1 MSHGTH
7 EQAAK
12 ALVEF
17 LEVMEKLRDP
27 KSGCPWDLKQT
38 FESLPRHVVEEAY
51 EIGDAVHE
59 GAPKV
64 CEELGDLLSLIG
76 LFSQIARESGQF
88 SFETV
93 ARGITDKLIRRH
105 PHVFGDVQVSGTQEV
120 LENWESIKLKE
131 RAAEPGEIKKGL
143 LDGLPRAMPGLLR
156 AHEIGERCA
165 RVGFDWRS
173 LRSSSQRPPAP
184 HRARQQMRPPKSA
197 SRRSSAISS
206 SRWRNTAGTSASTP
220 KRPSQWPTPSS
231 SPASRW
237 LRTWPPPSS
246 QEESSKLS
254 PRTSSR
260 PCGCGLK
267 RLSANTHSGLCRG
280 FGCSRADPNRL
291 LGTLSL

>member
-38 FESLPRHVVEEAY
+38 IESLPRHVVEEAY

-165 RVGFDWRS
+165 RVGFDW
-173 LRSSSQRPPAP
+173 SS
-184 HRARQQMRPPKSA
+184 
-197 SRRSSAISS
+197 
-206 SRWRNTAGTSASTP
+206 TAGVAEKVEEELKEFLAEAARAPSGPAADAATKKRLEEEFGDLLFSLAQHSRHLGFNAEEALAVANTKFIARFKVVENLAASEFAGRELKTL
-220 KRPSQWPTPSS
+220 SEDELQ
-231 SPASRW
+231 ALW
-237 LRTWPPPSS
+237 LRA
-246 QEESSKLS
+246 KAAV
-254 PRTSSR
+254 
-260 PCGCGLK
+260 G
-267 RLSANTHSGLCRG
+267 
-280 FGCSRADPNRL
+280 
-291 LGTLSL
+291 

>member
-1 MSHGTH
+1 MSNSTH
-7 EQAAK
+7 QLAAK

-27 KSGCPWDLKQT
+27 KTGCPWDLKQT

-76 LFSQIARESGQF
+76 LFSQIAQESGQF

-93 ARGITDKLIRRH
+93 ARGITEKLIRRH
-105 PHVFGDVQVSGTQEV
+105 PHVFGDVQVSGTKEV

-131 RAAEPGEIKKGL
+131 RAAEQGEKKKGL

-165 RVGFDWRS
+165 RVGFDW
-173 LRSSSQRPPAP
+173 
-184 HRARQQMRPPKSA
+184 
-197 SRRSSAISS
+197 SSAAGVAEKVEEELKEFLAEAAGAPSAETADAAARERIEEEFGDLLFSLAQH
-206 SRWRNTAGTSASTP
+206 SRHLGFNA
-220 KRPSQWPTPSS
+220 
-231 SPASRW
+231 
-237 LRTWPPPSS
+237 
-246 QEESSKLS
+246 EEALAA
-254 PRTSSR
+254 
-260 PCGCGLK
+260 
-267 RLSANTHSGLCRG
+267 ANTKFIARFRVLEALAASEFAGRDLKAL
-280 FGCSRADPNRL
+280 SEDELQALWVRAKAA
-291 LGTLSL
+291 LG